1 MGQSAPTTTMALDE
15 FEKRYKEFRTELST
29 QQQFWFDELVCS
41 ARRASHA
48 INRRPHLDFE
58 RPVLLAM
65 LLELKM
71 EQASLRLRL
80 QKTVAE
86 LAQTRA
92 ALAEAGVVTRQVV
105 PPTPEDLLRIGQTR
119 LEGTDDHVPVC

>member
-15 FEKRYKEFRTELST
+15 FVKRYKEFRGELST
-29 QQQFWFDELVCS
+29 EQQGWFDEMVCS

-58 RPVLLAM
+58 RPVFLAM

-71 EQASLRLRL
+71 EHETLRLRL
-80 QKTVAE
+80 QKTTAE

-105 PPTPEDLLRIGQTR
+105 PPKPEELLRIGQTR
-119 LEGTDDHVPVC
+119 LLETDDHVPVC